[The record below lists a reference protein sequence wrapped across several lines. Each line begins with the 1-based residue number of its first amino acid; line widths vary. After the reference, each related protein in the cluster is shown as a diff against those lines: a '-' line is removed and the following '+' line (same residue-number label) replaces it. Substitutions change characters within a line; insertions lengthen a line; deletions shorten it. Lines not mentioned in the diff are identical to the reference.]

1 VAGRAIRVS
10 CDLDDSIPFQ
20 MNEHLT
26 DAVTGTACR
35 TYDAH
40 PIRHN
45 DLSLEIVLGNYY
57 NTIRPDLSKLG
68 EKGLEMNLLVLN
80 NLAEDY
86 KKALGKKFPEL
97 VVHPAKDEDEIG
109 DFIERMDILLT
120 VRISDE
126 LLKKASKL
134 QWIHTITTG
143 VDYLIHQPSLRKD
156 ILISC
161 SRGIHVPQVSELA
174 LLFMLALNRNLPQ
187 FIRNQDARIWERWPT
202 KLLYQKKVGIL
213 GIGAIGEEIA
223 RKCKVFGMTV
233 FGIDVVRRKVDAVDY
248 FYGPEDLLTVV
259 REVDYF
265 IIVVPNIPQTRKM
278 IGAEVLSSMKPS
290 AFLINIGRGE
300 VVDEEV
306 LIRHLKSGRIAGA
319 ALDAFWAEPL
329 PEDHPF
335 WGMKNVILTPH
346 VGGMSE
352 FCVDQVLG
360 IFEENLRRFL
370 KGERKNLINFIE
382 R

>member
-1 VAGRAIRVS
+1 
-10 CDLDDSIPFQ
+10 
-20 MNEHLT
+20 
-26 DAVTGTACR
+26 
-35 TYDAH
+35 
-40 PIRHN
+40 
-45 DLSLEIVLGNYY
+45 
-57 NTIRPDLSKLG
+57 
-68 EKGLEMNLLVLN
+68 MNLLVLN
-80 NLAEDY
+80 PLAEGY
-86 KKALGKKFPEL
+86 KRALEPKFPEL
-97 VVHPAKDEDEIG
+97 VVHPAKNEEEIG
-109 DFIERMDILLT
+109 DFIEQMDILLT

-143 VDYLIHQPSLRKD
+143 VDYLIHLPSLRKE

-161 SRGIHVPQVSELA
+161 SRGVHVPQMSEMA
-174 LLFMLALNRNLPQ
+174 LLLMLALNRNLPQ
-187 FIRNQDARIWERWPT
+187 FIRNQDKRVWERWPT
-202 KLLYQKKVGIL
+202 RLLYQKKVGIL

-233 FGIDVVRRKVDAVDY
+233 FGIDVIKRKVDAVDY
-248 FYGPEDLLTVV
+248 FHGPEDLLKVV

-278 IGAEVLSSMKPS
+278 VGAEVLSSMKPS

-300 VVDEEV
+300 VLDEEA
-306 LIRHLKSGRIAGA
+306 LIRHLESGRIAGA
-319 ALDAFWAEPL
+319 ALDAFWEEPL
-329 PEDHPF
+329 PENHPF

-352 FCVDQVLG
+352 FCVDQVLAL
-360 IFEENLRRFL
+360 FEENLRRYL
-370 KGERKNLINFIE
+370 KGERRNLINFIE

>member
-1 VAGRAIRVS
+1 MS
-10 CDLDDSIPFQ
+10 
-20 MNEHLT
+20 
-26 DAVTGTACR
+26 
-35 TYDAH
+35 
-40 PIRHN
+40 
-45 DLSLEIVLGNYY
+45 
-57 NTIRPDLSKLG
+57 
-68 EKGLEMNLLVLN
+68 EM
-80 NLAEDY
+80 
-86 KKALGKKFPEL
+86 
-97 VVHPAKDEDEIG
+97 
-109 DFIERMDILLT
+109 
-120 VRISDE
+120 
-126 LLKKASKL
+126 
-134 QWIHTITTG
+134 
-143 VDYLIHQPSLRKD
+143 
-156 ILISC
+156 
-161 SRGIHVPQVSELA
+161 A

-187 FIRNQDARIWERWPT
+187 FIRNQDKRVWERWPT

-248 FYGPEDLLTVV
+248 FYGPEDLLSAV

-265 IIVVPNIPQTRKM
+265 IIVVPNIPQTKKM
-278 IGAEVLSSMKPS
+278 VGADILSAMKPS

-300 VVDEEV
+300 VVDEEA
-306 LIRHLKSGRIAGA
+306 LIRHLESGRIAGA

-352 FCVDQVLG
+352 FCVNQVLA

-370 KGERKNLINFIE
+370 KGEKRNLINFIE

>member
-1 VAGRAIRVS
+1 
-10 CDLDDSIPFQ
+10 
-20 MNEHLT
+20 
-26 DAVTGTACR
+26 
-35 TYDAH
+35 
-40 PIRHN
+40 
-45 DLSLEIVLGNYY
+45 
-57 NTIRPDLSKLG
+57 
-68 EKGLEMNLLVLN
+68 MNLLVLN
-80 NLAEDY
+80 ILAEDY
-86 KKALGKKFPEL
+86 KKALEQKFPGL
-97 VVHPAKDEDEIG
+97 VVHPAKNEDEVG
-109 DFIERMDILLT
+109 DFIERMNILLT

-143 VDYLIHQPSLRKD
+143 VDYLIHLPSLRKEV
-156 ILISC
+156 LISC
-161 SRGIHVPQVSELA
+161 SRGIHVPQMSEMA

-187 FIRNQDARIWERWPT
+187 FIRNQDKRVWERWPT

-233 FGIDVVRRKVDAVDY
+233 LGIDVVRRKVDAVDY
-248 FYGPEDLLTVV
+248 FYGPEDLLSAV

-265 IIVVPNIPQTRKM
+265 IIVVPNIPQTKKM
-278 IGAEVLSSMKPS
+278 VGADILSAMKPS

-300 VVDEEV
+300 VVDEEA
-306 LIRHLKSGRIAGA
+306 LIRHLESGRIAGA

-352 FCVDQVLG
+352 FCVNQVLA

-370 KGERKNLINFIE
+370 KGEKRNLINFIE

>member
-1 VAGRAIRVS
+1 M
-10 CDLDDSIPFQ
+10 L
-20 MNEHLT
+20 
-26 DAVTGTACR
+26 
-35 TYDAH
+35 
-40 PIRHN
+40 
-45 DLSLEIVLGNYY
+45 
-57 NTIRPDLSKLG
+57 RPDLSKPG
-68 EKGLEMNLLVLN
+68 EEGSKMNLLVLN

-86 KKALGKKFPEL
+86 KKALANKFPEL
-97 VVHPAKDEDEIG
+97 VVHAAKDEDEIG
-109 DFIERMDILLT
+109 DFVERMDILLT
-120 VRISDE
+120 VRISDQ

-143 VDYLIHQPSLRKD
+143 VDYVIHQPSLRKD

-161 SRGIHVPQVSELA
+161 SRGIHVPQMSEMA

-187 FIRNQDARIWERWPT
+187 FIRNQDAKVWERWPT

-233 FGIDVVRRKVDAVDY
+233 FGIDAVKRKVDAVDY